1 MPILHFSRSGI
12 SKLVSRINL
21 SKSDRPRNGA
31 ARVFEFPRGRWLV
44 IFAIISAAYTA
55 NVVQWSLRFGRLAM
69 DPVFD
74 DVGYLIDGLQRLNVL
89 DSVGVHA
96 FCQTFVQ
103 SPPHSPWS
111 TLLAVIA
118 FALFGV
124 NDWAPYL
131 LNGLLVFFL
140 LCLAWDVAGQTTFAR
155 MAITSVVFLSQLPF
169 QAILEFRPDFAAALF
184 TAGFTVL
191 LLKMGIHGMERTVEL
206 RAYFCVGLLVGLAY
220 LTKPSFF
227 PHTTVMLFAAL
238 FVSEINRGL
247 LARGRLE
254 ILGII
259 RRSLLVLAGAVL
271 VAGPYFGVNWRTVLG
286 YFSVN
291 TGSGK
296 EASIWREPGGFWGS
310 LAERLHGYSVSITLG
325 RFTNL
330 FAIWLLVGVAIALV
344 HRNYRAVLFSVSGI
358 LLSATSLLLIAAGQM
373 GDPHFS
379 YTWLILFVL
388 TTLCA
393 VGEITKDRKTAFLA
407 LVFCFMSFFTFY
419 KAPPPRNLWQ
429 VIKDTARDES
439 MNKVIVERI
448 AARAA
453 TDLGARRAIVY
464 STFMGKVNA
473 ASQNWLAIKEDLNA
487 AFRDLHRSGDIAE
500 HLAAIRA
507 ADFVE
512 VADSRSAWLDR
523 WLPSAPLQDALL
535 QNLRNLS
542 TFRELPPVLGKEGT
556 VFLFEKRPDL

>member
-1 MPILHFSRSGI
+1 MPILHFSLSGI
-12 SKLVSRINL
+12 SKPVSEIEL
-21 SKSDRPRNGA
+21 SKSDTPRNGV

-44 IFAIISAAYTA
+44 IFAIVSAAYTA

-69 DPVFD
+69 DPVYD

-89 DSVGVHA
+89 DSAGVHA

-111 TLLAVIA
+111 TLLAVLA

-140 LCLAWDVAGQTTFAR
+140 LCLAWNVAGQTTSTR
-155 MAITSVVFLSQLPF
+155 VVITSVVLLSQLPF
-169 QAILEFRPDFAAALF
+169 QAILEFRPDFAAALC
-184 TAGFTVL
+184 TAGFAVI
-191 LLKMGIHGMERTVEL
+191 LLKMGICGMD
-206 RAYFCVGLLVGLAY
+206 RAAEPRSYFCVGLLAGLAY
-220 LTKPSFF
+220 LTKPTFF

-238 FVSEINRGL
+238 FVSEIDRGL
-247 LARGRLE
+247 LARGRFE

-271 VAGPYFGVNWRTVLG
+271 VAGPYFSVHWRALLG
-286 YFSVN
+286 YFLVN

-296 EASIWREPGGFWGS
+296 EANIWKESGGFWGS

-330 FAIWLLVGVAIALV
+330 FAIWLLVGLAIALV

-358 LLSATSLLLIAAGQM
+358 LLSAISLLLIAAGQM

-379 YTWLILFVL
+379 YAWIILFVL
-388 TTLCA
+388 TTLYA
-393 VGEITKDRKTAFLA
+393 IGEIAKDPKTAFLA
-407 LVFCFMSFFTFY
+407 FVFCVMSFFTFY
-419 KAPPPRNLWQ
+419 KAAPKTPWH
-429 VIKDTARDES
+429 VTKDTARGES
-439 MNKVIVERI
+439 MNQAIVERI

-453 TDLGARRAIVY
+453 TDLGARPVIVY
-464 STFMGKVNA
+464 STFMGDVNA
-473 ASQNWLAIKEDLNA
+473 ASQDWLALKENVKA
-487 AFRDLHRSGDIAE
+487 RFQDLHRSGDITE
-500 HLAAIRA
+500 HLAAIQT

-512 VADSRSAWLDR
+512 VADPSSAWLVR
-523 WLPSAPLQDALL
+523 WLPSTPLQDALL
-535 QNLRNLS
+535 QNLRNQS
-542 TFRELPPVLGKEGT
+542 NFREILPVLGKEGT
-556 VFLFEKRPDL
+556 VFLFEKKPGL